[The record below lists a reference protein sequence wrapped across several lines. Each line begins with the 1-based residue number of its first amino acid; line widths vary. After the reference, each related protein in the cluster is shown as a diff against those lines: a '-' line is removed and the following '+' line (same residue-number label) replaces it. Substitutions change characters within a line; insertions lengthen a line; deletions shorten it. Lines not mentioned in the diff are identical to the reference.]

1 MHLKNNLNQLENGE
15 KQYQEQ
21 HKIITENEKAEKHE
35 AQKQADDNRI
45 IPVTTHRAF
54 NKDKLTTQEYIDQ
67 L

>member
-35 AQKQADDNRI
+35 A
-45 IPVTTHRAF
+45 
-54 NKDKLTTQEYIDQ
+54 
-67 L
+67 

>member
-35 AQKQADDNRI
+35 AQKQEDSRTA
-45 IPVTTHRAF
+45 PVATHRAF
-54 NKDKLTTQEYIDQ
+54 NKDKLTPQEYID
-67 L
+67 